1 MHTRSR
7 RLLIVIPALA
17 LALAACEPNGGSPSP
32 AATVAQVSPAPTRVA
47 TPAASPDE
55 SAAATAEP
63 TASPAPAIG
72 QTDTAWGRIW
82 DALPA
87 GFPRYPG
94 ATTADDAIDEPASAT
109 YAVPGG
115 DPAEIASWLQTGLE
129 TATYSTE
136 ALSGPLEDGSYVLDS
151 VGEPGCRIRT
161 KVAPMGALIL
171 VSVLYGAA
179 CPA

>member
-7 RLLIVIPALA
+7 LLLLIVPAIALA
-17 LALAACEPNGGSPSP
+17 LGACDPNGGSPSP
-32 AATVAQVSPAPTRVA
+32 AATVAQVSPSASPTA
-47 TPAASPDE
+47 TPVSSPDQ
-55 SAAATAEP
+55 SAAATVEP
-63 TASPAPAIG
+63 TTSPQPAVG
-72 QTDTAWGRIW
+72 QTDTGWGRIW
-82 DALPA
+82 DALPS

-94 ATTADDAIDEPASAT
+94 ATTADDAAAEPASGT
-109 YAVPGG
+109 YALPDG

-161 KVAPMGALIL
+161 TVAPLGSLIM
-171 VSVLYGAA
+171 VTVLYGAA

>member
-1 MHTRSR
+1 MDARIGRPWHVGLIFG
-7 RLLIVIPALA
+7 LLVV
-17 LALAACEPNGGSPSP
+17 ACDPTGPTPSVAP
-32 AATVAQVSPAPTRVA
+32 TVAQVSPAASPTA
-47 TPAASPDE
+47 TPVASPDE
-55 SAAATAEP
+55 SAAATVEP
-63 TASPAPAIG
+63 TASPAPAVG

-82 DALPA
+82 DALPS

-94 ATTADDAIDEPASAT
+94 ATPADDAAEEPASAI
-109 YAVPGG
+109 YALPSG

-151 VGEPGCRIRT
+151 VGEPGCRIQT
-161 KVAPMGALIL
+161 KVAPLGSLIL
-171 VSVLYGAA
+171 VTVLYGAA